1 MQLAACVWRFIAVR
15 WRRAGP
21 VTKLLASTQQLR

>member
-1 MQLAACVWRFIAVR
+1 MQLAAGARRFIAVR

-21 VTKLLASTQQLR
+21 VTKLLASTQQFR